1 MFWLLLLLFL
11 QSWESTCFFFSRPER
26 VAVFYVLLHLQQQP
40 QKAGGFVNRDSQ
52 DNAPKSTHYRKAPN
66 RCILYAIQQ
75 MKPRGGG

>member
-1 MFWLLLLLFL
+1 
-11 QSWESTCFFFSRPER
+11 

-66 RCILYAIQQ
+66 RCILYAIQ
-75 MKPRGGG
+75 

>member
-1 MFWLLLLLFL
+1 MSHLYVLASSSSFFAELGEHL
-11 QSWESTCFFFSRPER
+11 FFFSRPER

-66 RCILYAIQQ
+66 RCILYAIQ
-75 MKPRGGG
+75 